1 VVLLNTFLASD
12 LYFFRLLSQPVSKSS
27 IGGGFRWREASTLVD
42 NHRGYE
48 TVVKCDGTTLFGVDA
63 KTRKLIW
70 FGVSIAHNAKR
81 TLKVEIWATHV
92 ILTPRNTVT
101 RVGRDGS
108 KPRAPL
114 VYRAFGHL
122 KKILQQSL
130 KLFNP
135 LGDFI
140 ELLCTS
146 TQTEDDTNVRIISTD
161 QTMCKMLF
169 SYKYW

>member
-70 FGVSIAHNAKR
+70 FWCLNCTQRKTHFEGWDLSDPRDPYTAEHGNESGKR
-81 TLKVEIWATHV
+81 WFKATR
-92 ILTPRNTVT
+92 T
-101 RVGRDGS
+101 
-108 KPRAPL
+108 
-114 VYRAFGHL
+114 FGL
-122 KKILQQSL
+122 
-130 KLFNP
+130 
-135 LGDFI
+135 
-140 ELLCTS
+140 
-146 TQTEDDTNVRIISTD
+146 
-161 QTMCKMLF
+161 
-169 SYKYW
+169 